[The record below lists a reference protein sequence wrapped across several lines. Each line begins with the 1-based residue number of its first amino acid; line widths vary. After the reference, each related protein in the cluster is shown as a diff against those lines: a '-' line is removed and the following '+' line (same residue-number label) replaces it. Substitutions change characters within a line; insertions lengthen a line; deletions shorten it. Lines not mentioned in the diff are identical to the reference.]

1 MADINDIRYANIVH
15 LNTSFS
21 IQIFCAAYWDARC
34 KPVAKTLG
42 VRAKDNGRQKQIHL
56 KLKGM
61 KLNILLTEAVQKKDQ
76 KTKLQQLPFLSCFL
90 VYSSFT
96 TNPTPPHLIVL

>member
-42 VRAKDNGRQKQIHL
+42 VRDPSEAKRYE
-56 KLKGM
+56 
-61 KLNILLTEAVQKKDQ
+61 TEHI
-76 KTKLQQLPFLSCFL
+76 T
-90 VYSSFT
+90 Y
-96 TNPTPPHLIVL
+96 